1 MYDIQFEKRLKENAE
16 TIFGQGKKLPAGHRQ
31 RFELRLKE
39 FNSGLTVKSTVK
51 KRKAWKTLS
60 LAIVSAAAILAG
72 IVFLWNPFAENQP
85 NTELIEVRNYYN
97 MLLEEQ
103 AEATRQL
110 IMQVDENQREILFSN
125 VELIENE
132 PTPEVQIP
140 DDEYIILIASFYT
153 NKIESLQNIQEI
165 IRMNALCMN

>member
-1 MYDIQFEKRLKENAE
+1 MYDIQFEKRLKDHAE
-16 TIFGQGKKLPAGHRQ
+16 TIFGQGKKLPAGHRE
-31 RFELRLKE
+31 RFDLRLKE
-39 FNSGLTVKSTVK
+39 FNSGLTVKSTAK
-51 KRKAWKTLS
+51 KRTAWKALS
-60 LAIVSAAAILAG
+60 LAIAAVLAG
-72 IVFLWNPFAENQP
+72 IVFLWNPSVENQP
-85 NTELIEVRNYYN
+85 NTELTEVRNYYN

-125 VELIENE
+125 VDLIENE